1 MKKLLAL
8 LLCIL
13 MCFAV
18 TCGMAACDDKQV
30 DKPSSVQ
37 SEASKKEEVSK
48 EDEASKKTAEE
59 LIIGKWETDF
69 RFDDENVKQFVEA
82 FEKGFEEASGIE
94 GVLDYFDLKELSF
107 KMLMEFKEDG
117 TVYENVEN
125 IDEFA
130 EKFVDVMVDGM
141 IKMAKEIAK
150 GQDMTYEEYL
160 AEAGTTEEQLIDT
173 FKTQF
178 NSEEIKKSLVEK
190 SNKKSYYQIK
200 DGKLYNADTDKFEED
215 DIAEE
220 FSVTQD
226 TLVIKSEGIKLEF
239 KRVK

>member
-18 TCGMAACDDKQV
+18 TCGMAACDDKLV

-69 RFDDENVKQFVEA
+69 RFDSETLKQFM
-82 FEKGFEEASGIE
+82 GDEESSGIE
-94 GVLDYFDLKELSF
+94 ESLDYFNLKELSF

-117 TVYENVEN
+117 TVYESVEN
-125 IDEFA
+125 IDDFA
-130 EKFVDVMVDGM
+130 EKFADVMVDGM
-141 IKMAKEIAK
+141 IKMVKEIAK

-160 AEAGTTEEQLIDT
+160 AEAGTTEKQMIDT

-200 DGKLYNADTDKFEED
+200 NGKLYNADTDKFEED

>member
-18 TCGMAACDDKQV
+18 TCGMAACDDKLV

-69 RFDDENVKQFVEA
+69 RFDSETLKQFM
-82 FEKGFEEASGIE
+82 GDEESSGIE
-94 GVLDYFDLKELSF
+94 ESLDYFNLKELSI

-117 TVYENVEN
+117 TVYESVEN

-130 EKFVDVMVDGM
+130 EKFADVMVDGM
-141 IKMAKEIAK
+141 IKMVKEIAK

-160 AEAGTTEEQLIDT
+160 AEAGTTEKQMIDT

>member
-18 TCGMAACDDKQV
+18 TCGMAACDDKLV

-69 RFDDENVKQFVEA
+69 RFDSETLKQFM
-82 FEKGFEEASGIE
+82 GDEESSGIE
-94 GVLDYFDLKELSF
+94 ESLDYFDLKELSI

-117 TVYENVEN
+117 TVYESVEN

-130 EKFVDVMVDGM
+130 EKFADVMVDGM
-141 IKMAKEIAK
+141 IKMVKEIAK

-160 AEAGTTEEQLIDT
+160 AEAGTTEKQMIDT

>member
-18 TCGMAACDDKQV
+18 TCGMAACDDKLV

-69 RFDDENVKQFVEA
+69 RFDSETLKQFM
-82 FEKGFEEASGIE
+82 GDEESSGIE
-94 GVLDYFDLKELSF
+94 ESLDYFNLKELSI

-117 TVYENVEN
+117 TVYESVEN

-130 EKFVDVMVDGM
+130 EKFADVMVDGM
-141 IKMAKEIAK
+141 IKMVKEIAK

-160 AEAGTTEEQLIDT
+160 AEAGTTEKQMIDT

-200 DGKLYNADTDKFEED
+200 NGKLYNADTDKFEED